1 MALAAASVFEVR
13 SAGTDTNGG
22 GFVTGAAGTD
32 YSQQDAKN
40 TVGADI
46 STTDAVANGTTTIT
60 SATGNF
66 GTTIVGNIIY
76 LQGGTGSLA
85 AGWYQV
91 TARASTTSITVDRTV
106 AAGTGITMNIG
117 GALKSLGGA
126 GVPTLVAGNKIYV
139 KNDGAYSVTSASTNV
154 AGGCL
159 SKALAIYIEG
169 YNSARGDMG
178 SPPVFTAS
186 GINTFTFCTVN
197 GSGAMVSNVSFDGA
211 SLTSSRGFLTR
222 GIGYKLSAI
231 NCTNT
236 AFAMSTDVIY
246 ERCYS
251 SGGSGVAFDGGF
263 CIDCV
268 CTNNA
273 GIGFS
278 GLASSIYIRCISY
291 ANTGATG
298 WGFRSATLGCIYINC
313 VAYGNAKDGFNV
325 LTQNNFLFVNCIAE
339 GNTENGF
346 EIVNI
351 QAALVNCAGYNNTSG
366 NTSLGTNVGVQNLGF
381 VTGSATFFTNAGTGD
396 FSLNN
401 TAGGGAVARAAG
413 YPGIFPG
420 GLTTGYEDIGA
431 AQVQATASAGGS
443 YVF

>member
-1 MALAAASVFEVR
+1 MALPAASTFEVR
-13 SAGTDTNGG
+13 SAGTDINGG
-22 GFVTGAAGTD
+22 GFVTGGSGTD
-32 YSQQDAKN
+32 FSQQDTKN
-40 TVGADI
+40 SGGNDG
-46 STTDAVANGTTTIT
+46 STTDGVGNGTTSFV
-60 SATGNF
+60 SATASF
-66 GTTIVGNIIY
+66 TAAIVDNIIY
-76 LQGGTGSLA
+76 IQGGTGSLA
-85 AGWYQV
+85 AGWYRV
-91 TARASTTSITVDRTV
+91 VSRTNGTTIVLDRSV

-126 GVPTLVAGNKIYV
+126 GVPVLIAGNKIWV
-139 KNDGAYSVTSASTNV
+139 KNDGAYTVTSATNNI
-154 AGGCL
+154 AGGCF
-159 SKALAIYIEG
+159 SKALAINVEG
-169 YNSARGDMG
+169 YNSSRGDMG

-186 GINTFTFCTVN
+186 GISTFTFCTVN
-197 GSGAMVSNVSFDGA
+197 GSGALVSNLSFDGA

-246 ERCYS
+246 ERCFS
-251 SGGSGVAFDGGF
+251 SGGSGAAFDGGF

-278 GLASSIYIRCISY
+278 GLASSVYLRCISY

-313 VAYGNAKDGFNV
+313 VSYGNAKDGFNV

-351 QAALVNCAGYNNTSG
+351 QANLINCAGFNNTSG
-366 NTSLGTNVGVQNLGF
+366 DTNLGTNVFNLNIGF
-381 VTGSATFFTNAGTGD
+381 VTGSASFFTNAGAGD
-396 FSLNN
+396 FSLNSN
-401 TAGGGAVARAAG
+401 AGGGAAVKAAG
-413 YPGIFPG
+413 YPGLFPG

-431 AQVQATASAGGS
+431 AQAQGSSGGGS
-443 YVF
+443 FVL